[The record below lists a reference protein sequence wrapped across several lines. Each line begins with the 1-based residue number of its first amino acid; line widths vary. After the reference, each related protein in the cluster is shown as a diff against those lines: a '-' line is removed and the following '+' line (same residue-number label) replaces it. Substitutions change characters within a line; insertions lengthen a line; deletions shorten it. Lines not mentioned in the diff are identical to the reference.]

1 MSCILYNICL
11 VFDHLQWSHIIYCNG
26 STTFHYIVWC
36 EAADKIIDVANSH
49 DSRLIYIIPQIHNKI
64 NFSSPSVCNLLQS
77 KYT

>member
-1 MSCILYNICL
+1 MYFVQYLPVLLTTYNGLYI
-11 VFDHLQWSHIIYCNG
+11 VYCNKN
-26 STTFHYIVWC
+26 TIFHYIVWC

-64 NFSSPSVCNLLQS
+64 NFNSPSVCNLLQS